1 MRGTGRYR
9 GRETFGS
16 GICCREKENKEKR
29 DTNSKELFG
38 LNRRGSRAV
47 KTSLSKRNSFQ
58 FVSASTFQVH
68 YVAYGETAGV
78 KHPT

>member
-1 MRGTGRYR
+1 MGERHLAVA
-9 GRETFGS
+9 FAA
-16 GICCREKENKEKR
+16 EKKKIRKKR

-47 KTSLSKRNSFQ
+47 KTLLSKRNSFQ
-58 FVSASTFQVH
+58 FVSTSTFQVH